1 MPGGDVGDASLVH
14 RLIRRNV
21 FYRVLLPLIRC
32 QSLAEIETELQ
43 KRRAIVPSVGLL
55 ELAIA
60 VGMGVT
66 FWSFNVV
73 SHREMPFLAFLFLTS
88 NFVFTALLL
97 YRTCSLV
104 WLGHGG

>member
-1 MPGGDVGDASLVH
+1 MK
-14 RLIRRNV
+14 RI
-21 FYRVLLPLIRC
+21 FRVLLPLIRRH
-32 QSLAEIETELQ
+32 SLRL
-43 KRRAIVPSVGLL
+43 KPSCKKGAIVPSVGLL

-60 VGMGVT
+60 GGMGVT

-97 YRTCSLV
+97 YRTCSIV